1 MALPL
6 IPLKIDF
13 WGIMPINLG
22 GYNPHMA
29 LGPMGARGARPT
41 LTLFAAILP
50 ILLDFSF
57 VQHWHFSTGFS
68 FKEGKAASPGSR
80 SAGF

>member
-41 LTLFAAILP
+41 LTQIMQPYATYQSVHACKILMV
-50 ILLDFSF
+50 DD
-57 VQHWHFSTGFS
+57 
-68 FKEGKAASPGSR
+68 PGGTSQ
-80 SAGF
+80 FFPH